1 MRKTARN
8 LKFFCMVILMTIL
21 PLTAWNPVLAQN
33 HAEDDWKNS
42 KITLR
47 ISNESLG
54 HILKIVAEKAKAT
67 LVLQGVSIMGI
78 NDAAQL
84 NVKDMPLDKVIAHL
98 LNGQPIRVRYESG
111 RQIILESNDLSAQN
125 DNDELFLIEGMVI
138 AEDTKET
145 LIGANIAITD
155 GTQTKAGA
163 AGCITN
169 IDGKFSL
176 RVKRKS
182 SIRVS
187 YIGYEAQSLQIT
199 KPDRNMKIILKPGGV
214 NMEEVVVTGISKRKK
229 TSFTGNYITVKGD
242 QLRKMNPNNILKG
255 LQFFDPSF
263 KMVENNK
270 AGANPNAQPE
280 FQMRGD
286 QSFGSLSK
294 KPGSMDLM
302 LDNVSSRPNTPLFVL
317 DGFIVPISRILNLD
331 PERVAS
337 ITILKDAAATSIY
350 GSKASNG
357 VVVVETKVAPDGAL
371 TINYSGNLVIETP
384 DLTDYNMM
392 NAQEK
397 LQTEWEAG
405 VYNPERAQ
413 SMNEYNRYLR
423 NVLGGVNTYWLSQ
436 PLRTAIQ
443 HRHSLSAAGGTDL
456 FRYTLDL
463 NAGFTPGVMKGSENN
478 NKGVNFSMT
487 YRKND
492 ISVGATINLT
502 ENNQENS
509 PYGNFSSYTRLN
521 PYYPTKNANGEYEQ
535 VLDNYKGSGSTTIVN
550 PLYNATVGIKDK
562 SRNLTIASTLN
573 IEYQATKN
581 LRFSEQLSYTRGM
594 ARNEI
599 FLPAEHTKFATE
611 TDVILKGEYSKSTG
625 EMTSWSSNFGVNWNL
640 PLDKHLFSVFGN
652 WTISEDK
659 SDYVNLHAK
668 GYPDVHMNDFIFG
681 NKMDDHPSGT
691 ESISRQMGL
700 IGTFSYSYDNRY
712 SFDFN
717 ISGEMSSRY
726 ADHKLTPFWSTGV
739 RWNAHQEK
747 WLQGRISNLVLRATY
762 GTTGEQNFSPAD
774 AIEYYTFTES
784 MRPYTSFPMVGALL
798 AGLNNPNLKW
808 AKTDNLSIGVDVG
821 FWNNRVNASIN
832 YYNNIT
838 RQLLTNYD
846 LAPSTGFDS
855 QVINAGELQ
864 NQGVDA
870 TLNIIAYQNLPKGMN
885 WTINLNAN
893 HNKNKIR
900 KISDYLR
907 KMNEEALKTPK
918 APLPVYQEGQ
928 STSTYYAVRSLGIDP
943 VTGREV
949 FLTREGKKT
958 FVWDPID
965 KVPIGDTNPDVSGT
979 ISSNFTWKD
988 FSVGLGFSYK
998 WGGIVYNQTLVD
1010 KIENSNI
1017 AYNLDK
1023 RANTSRWHKPGDVVQ
1038 FKKFDVNGSETPA
1051 STRFIMKD
1059 NELKLATL
1067 NVGYRF
1073 NESNFDFL
1081 RRVGINVLSL
1091 NFTTNDLFRI
1101 SPIRMERGLD
1111 YPFARSYT
1119 LSMSI
1124 IFK

>member
-1 MRKTARN
+1 
-8 LKFFCMVILMTIL
+8 MVILMAFIH
-21 PLTAWNPVLAQN
+21 LTAGNSVQAQN
-33 HAEDDWKNS
+33 RADDSWKDS

-47 ISNESLG
+47 VSNECLG
-54 HILKIVAEKAKAT
+54 HILNMVAEKANAT
-67 LVLQGVSIMGI
+67 LVLQGVSIVGI
-78 NDAAQL
+78 NDASQL
-84 NVKDMPLDKVIAHL
+84 NVKDMPLDKVFGQL
-98 LNGQPIRVRYESG
+98 LKGQNVRVRYESG
-111 RQIILESNDLSAQN
+111 RQIIIEPNELTPKGEDAES
-125 DNDELFLIEGMVI
+125 FMIEGVVM
-138 AEDTKET
+138 AGDTKET
-145 LIGANIAITD
+145 LIGATIAITD
-155 GTQTKAGA
+155 GTQAESGA

-176 RVKRKS
+176 RIKRKA

-187 YIGYEAQSLQIT
+187 YIGYESQSLQIMHA
-199 KPDRNMKIILKPGGV
+199 DRDMKIVLKPGGV
-214 NMEEVVVTGISKRKK
+214 NMDEVVVTGISKRSK
-229 TSFTGNYITVKGD
+229 TSFTGNYVTVKGE
-242 QLRKMNPNNILKG
+242 QLRKMNPNNILKS

-263 KMVENNK
+263 KVLENNS
-270 AGANPNAQPE
+270 AGSNPNAQPE

-286 QSFGSLSK
+286 QSLGLNA
-294 KPGSMDLM
+294 KPGSMDLL

-317 DGFIVPISRILNLD
+317 DGFIVPISRILSLD
-331 PERVAS
+331 PERVEN

-392 NAQEK
+392 NARQK

-405 VYNPERAQ
+405 VYDPNNAI

-463 NAGFTPGVMKGSENN
+463 NAGFTPGVMKDSQNN
-478 NKGVNFSMT
+478 NKSVNFSMT
-487 YRKND
+487 YRKDN

-502 ENNQENS
+502 ESNQQNS
-509 PYGNFSSYTRLN
+509 PYGDFSSYTRLN

-535 VLDNYKGSGSTTIVN
+535 ILDNYKGSGSNTIVN
-550 PLYNATVGIKDK
+550 PLYNATIGIKDK
-562 SRNLTIASTLN
+562 ARNLTIASTLN
-573 IEYQATKN
+573 LEYQATKN

-594 ARNEI
+594 ARTEQ

-611 TDVILKGEYSKSTG
+611 TDVTLKGEFSKSTG

-640 PLDKHLFSVFGN
+640 PVDKHLFSLFGN

-659 SDYVNLHAK
+659 SDYVNLHAT

-681 NKMDDHPSGT
+681 NKMDEHPSGT

-726 ADHKLTPFWSTGV
+726 AEHELTPFWSTGV
-739 RWNAHQEK
+739 RWNAHEEK

-762 GTTGEQNFSPAD
+762 GITGEQNFSPSD
-774 AIEYYTFTES
+774 AIEYYTFTGS
-784 MRPYTSFPMVGALL
+784 MKPYTSFPMVGALL

-821 FWNNRVNASIN
+821 FWNNRINATFN

-864 NQGVDA
+864 NRGFDA
-870 TLNIIAYQNLPKGMN
+870 SLNVIAYQNIQKGMN
-885 WTINLNAN
+885 WTINVNAN

-900 KISDYLR
+900 KVSDYLR
-907 KMNEEALKTPK
+907 KMNEEALKSK
-918 APLPVYQEGQ
+918 DAPLPVYQEGQ
-928 STSTYYAVRSLGIDP
+928 STTTYYAVRSLGIDP
-943 VTGREV
+943 VTGKEV
-949 FLTREGKKT
+949 FLTRDGKKT
-958 FVWDPID
+958 FTWNAID
-965 KVPIGDTNPDVSGT
+965 KVPVDDTNPDVSGT

-988 FSVGLGFSYK
+988 LSVGVGFSYK

-1023 RANTSRWHKPGDVVQ
+1023 RANSSRWHQPGDVVR

-1051 STRFIMKD
+1051 STRFIMDD
-1059 NELKLATL
+1059 NELKLATF

-1073 NESNFDFL
+1073 NEDKYNFL
-1081 RRVGINVLSL
+1081 RRLSINVLSL

-1101 SPIRMERGLD
+1101 SPIRMERGLE

>member
-1 MRKTARN
+1 
-8 LKFFCMVILMTIL
+8 MVILMAFIH
-21 PLTAWNPVLAQN
+21 LTAGNSVQAQN
-33 HAEDDWKNS
+33 RADDSWKDS

-47 ISNESLG
+47 VSNESLG
-54 HILKIVAEKAKAT
+54 HILNMVAEKANAT
-67 LVLQGVSIMGI
+67 LVLQGVSIVGI
-78 NDAAQL
+78 NDASQL
-84 NVKDMPLDKVIAHL
+84 NVKDMPLDKVFGQL
-98 LNGQPIRVRYESG
+98 LKGQNVRVRYESG
-111 RQIILESNDLSAQN
+111 RQIIIEPNELTPKGEDAES
-125 DNDELFLIEGMVI
+125 FMIEGVVM
-138 AEDTKET
+138 AGDTKET
-145 LIGANIAITD
+145 LIGATIAITD
-155 GTQTKAGA
+155 GTQAESGA

-176 RVKRKS
+176 RIKRKA

-187 YIGYEAQSLQIT
+187 YIGYESQSLQIMHA
-199 KPDRNMKIILKPGGV
+199 DRDMKIVLKPGGV
-214 NMEEVVVTGISKRKK
+214 NMDEVVVTGISKRSK
-229 TSFTGNYITVKGD
+229 TSFTGNYVTVKGE
-242 QLRKMNPNNILKG
+242 QLRKMNPNNILKS

-263 KMVENNK
+263 KVLENNS
-270 AGANPNAQPE
+270 AGSNPNAQPE

-286 QSFGSLSK
+286 QSLGLNA
-294 KPGSMDLM
+294 KPGSMDLL

-317 DGFIVPISRILNLD
+317 DGFIVPISRILSLD
-331 PERVAS
+331 PERVEN

-392 NAQEK
+392 NARQK

-405 VYNPERAQ
+405 VYDPNNAI

-463 NAGFTPGVMKGSENN
+463 NAGFTPGVMKDSQNN
-478 NKGVNFSMT
+478 NKSVNFSMT
-487 YRKND
+487 YRKDN

-502 ENNQENS
+502 ESYQQNS
-509 PYGNFSSYTRLN
+509 PYGDFSSYTRLN

-535 VLDNYKGSGSTTIVN
+535 ILDNYKGSGSNTIVN
-550 PLYNATVGIKDK
+550 PLYNATIGIKDK
-562 SRNLTIASTLN
+562 ARNLTIASTLN
-573 IEYQATKN
+573 LEYQATKN

-594 ARNEI
+594 ARTEQ

-611 TDVILKGEYSKSTG
+611 TDVTLKGEFSKSTG

-640 PLDKHLFSVFGN
+640 PVDKHLFSLFGN

-659 SDYVNLHAK
+659 SDYVNLHAT

-681 NKMDDHPSGT
+681 NKMDEHPSGT

-726 ADHKLTPFWSTGV
+726 AEHELTPFWSTGV
-739 RWNAHQEK
+739 RWNAHEEK

-762 GTTGEQNFSPAD
+762 GITGEQNFSPSD
-774 AIEYYTFTES
+774 AIEYYTFTGS
-784 MRPYTSFPMVGALL
+784 MKPYTSFPMVGALL

-821 FWNNRVNASIN
+821 FWNNRINATFN

-864 NQGVDA
+864 NRGFDA
-870 TLNIIAYQNLPKGMN
+870 SLNVIAYQNIQKGMN
-885 WTINLNAN
+885 WTINVNAN

-900 KISDYLR
+900 KVSDYLR
-907 KMNEEALKTPK
+907 KMNEEALKSK
-918 APLPVYQEGQ
+918 DAPLPVYQEGQ
-928 STSTYYAVRSLGIDP
+928 STTTYYAVRSLGIDP
-943 VTGREV
+943 VTGKEV
-949 FLTREGKKT
+949 FLTRDGKKT
-958 FVWDPID
+958 FTWNAID
-965 KVPIGDTNPDVSGT
+965 KVPVGDTNPDVSGT

-988 FSVGLGFSYK
+988 LSVGVGFSYK

-1023 RANTSRWHKPGDVVQ
+1023 RANSSRWHQPGDVVR

-1051 STRFIMKD
+1051 STRFIMDD
-1059 NELKLATL
+1059 NELKLATF

-1073 NESNFDFL
+1073 NEDKYNFL
-1081 RRVGINVLSL
+1081 RRLSINVLSL

-1101 SPIRMERGLD
+1101 SPIRMERGLE

>member
-1 MRKTARN
+1 
-8 LKFFCMVILMTIL
+8 MVILMAFIH
-21 PLTAWNPVLAQN
+21 LTAGNSVQAQN
-33 HAEDDWKNS
+33 RADDSWKDS

-47 ISNESLG
+47 VSNESLG
-54 HILKIVAEKAKAT
+54 HILNMVAEKANAT
-67 LVLQGVSIMGI
+67 LVLQGVSIVGI
-78 NDAAQL
+78 NDASQL
-84 NVKDMPLDKVIAHL
+84 NVKDMPLDKVFGQL
-98 LNGQPIRVRYESG
+98 LKGQNVRVRYESG
-111 RQIILESNDLSAQN
+111 RQIIIEPNELTPKGEDAES
-125 DNDELFLIEGMVI
+125 FMIEGVVM
-138 AEDTKET
+138 AGDTKET
-145 LIGANIAITD
+145 LIGATIAITD
-155 GTQTKAGA
+155 GTQAESGA

-176 RVKRKS
+176 RIKRKA

-187 YIGYEAQSLQIT
+187 YIGYESQSLQIMHA
-199 KPDRNMKIILKPGGV
+199 DRDMKIVLKPGGV
-214 NMEEVVVTGISKRKK
+214 NMDEVVVTGISKRSK
-229 TSFTGNYITVKGD
+229 TSFTGNYVTVKGE
-242 QLRKMNPNNILKG
+242 QLRKMNPNNLLKS

-263 KMVENNK
+263 KVLENNS
-270 AGANPNAQPE
+270 AGSNPNAQPE

-286 QSFGSLSK
+286 QSLGLNA
-294 KPGSMDLM
+294 KPGSMDLL

-317 DGFIVPISRILNLD
+317 DGFIVPISRILSLD
-331 PERVAS
+331 PERVEN

-392 NAQEK
+392 NARQK

-405 VYNPERAQ
+405 VYDPNNAI

-463 NAGFTPGVMKGSENN
+463 NAGFTPGVMKDSQNN
-478 NKGVNFSMT
+478 NKSVNFSMT
-487 YRKND
+487 YRKDN

-502 ENNQENS
+502 ESYQQNS
-509 PYGNFSSYTRLN
+509 PYGDFSSYTRLN

-535 VLDNYKGSGSTTIVN
+535 ILDNYKGSGSNTIVN
-550 PLYNATVGIKDK
+550 PLYNATIGIKDK
-562 SRNLTIASTLN
+562 ARNLTIASTLN
-573 IEYQATKN
+573 LEYQATKN

-594 ARNEI
+594 ARTEQ

-611 TDVILKGEYSKSTG
+611 TDVTLKGEFSKSTG

-640 PLDKHLFSVFGN
+640 PVDKHLFSLFGN

-659 SDYVNLHAK
+659 SDYVNLHAT

-681 NKMDDHPSGT
+681 NKMDEHPSGT

-726 ADHKLTPFWSTGV
+726 AEHELTPFWSTGV
-739 RWNAHQEK
+739 RWNAHEEK

-762 GTTGEQNFSPAD
+762 GITGEQNFSPSD
-774 AIEYYTFTES
+774 AIEYYTFTGS
-784 MRPYTSFPMVGALL
+784 MKPYTSFPMVGALL

-821 FWNNRVNASIN
+821 FWNNRINATFN

-864 NQGVDA
+864 NRGFDA
-870 TLNIIAYQNLPKGMN
+870 SLNVIAYQNIQKGMN
-885 WTINLNAN
+885 WTINVNAN

-900 KISDYLR
+900 KVSDYLR
-907 KMNEEALKTPK
+907 KMNEEALKSK
-918 APLPVYQEGQ
+918 DAPLPVYQEGQ
-928 STSTYYAVRSLGIDP
+928 STTTYYAVRSLGIDP
-943 VTGREV
+943 VTGKEV
-949 FLTREGKKT
+949 FLTRDGKKT
-958 FVWDPID
+958 FTWNAID
-965 KVPIGDTNPDVSGT
+965 KVPVGDTNPDVSGT

-988 FSVGLGFSYK
+988 LSVGVGFSYK

-1023 RANTSRWHKPGDVVQ
+1023 RANSSRWHQPGDVVR

-1051 STRFIMKD
+1051 STRFIMDD
-1059 NELKLATL
+1059 NELKLATF

-1073 NESNFDFL
+1073 NEDKYNFL
-1081 RRVGINVLSL
+1081 RRLSINVLSL

-1101 SPIRMERGLD
+1101 SPIRMERGLE

>member
-1 MRKTARN
+1 
-8 LKFFCMVILMTIL
+8 MVILMAFIH
-21 PLTAWNPVLAQN
+21 LTAGNSVQAQN
-33 HAEDDWKNS
+33 RADDSWKDS

-47 ISNESLG
+47 VSNESLG
-54 HILKIVAEKAKAT
+54 HILNMVAEKANAT
-67 LVLQGVSIMGI
+67 LVLQGVSIVGI
-78 NDAAQL
+78 NDASQL
-84 NVKDMPLDKVIAHL
+84 NVKDMPLDKVFGQL
-98 LNGQPIRVRYESG
+98 LKGQNVRVRYESG
-111 RQIILESNDLSAQN
+111 RQIIIEPNELTPKGEDAES
-125 DNDELFLIEGMVI
+125 FMIEGVVM
-138 AEDTKET
+138 AGDTKET
-145 LIGANIAITD
+145 LIGATIAITD
-155 GTQTKAGA
+155 GTQAESGA

-176 RVKRKS
+176 RIKRKA

-187 YIGYEAQSLQIT
+187 YIGYESQSLQIMHA
-199 KPDRNMKIILKPGGV
+199 DRDMKIVLKPGGV
-214 NMEEVVVTGISKRKK
+214 NMDEVVVTGISKRSK
-229 TSFTGNYITVKGD
+229 TSFTGNYVTVKGE
-242 QLRKMNPNNILKG
+242 QLRKMNPNNILKS

-263 KMVENNK
+263 KVLENNS
-270 AGANPNAQPE
+270 AGSNPNAQPE

-286 QSFGSLSK
+286 QSLGLNA
-294 KPGSMDLM
+294 KPGSMDLL

-317 DGFIVPISRILNLD
+317 DGFIVPISRILSLD
-331 PERVAS
+331 PERVEN

-392 NAQEK
+392 NARQK

-405 VYNPERAQ
+405 VYDPNNAI

-463 NAGFTPGVMKGSENN
+463 NAGFTPGVMKDSQNN
-478 NKGVNFSMT
+478 NKSVNFSMT
-487 YRKND
+487 YRKDN

-502 ENNQENS
+502 ESYQQNS
-509 PYGNFSSYTRLN
+509 PYGDFSSYTRLN

-535 VLDNYKGSGSTTIVN
+535 ILDNYKGSGSNTIVN
-550 PLYNATVGIKDK
+550 PLYNATIGIKDK
-562 SRNLTIASTLN
+562 ARNLTIASTLN
-573 IEYQATKN
+573 LEYQATKN

-594 ARNEI
+594 ARTEQ

-611 TDVILKGEYSKSTG
+611 TDVTLKGEFSKSTG

-640 PLDKHLFSVFGN
+640 PVDKHLFSLFGN

-659 SDYVNLHAK
+659 SDYVNLHAT

-681 NKMDDHPSGT
+681 NKMDEHPSGT

-726 ADHKLTPFWSTGV
+726 AEHELTPFWSTGV
-739 RWNAHQEK
+739 RWNAHEEK

-762 GTTGEQNFSPAD
+762 GITGEQNFSPSD
-774 AIEYYTFTES
+774 AIEYYTFTGS
-784 MRPYTSFPMVGALL
+784 MKPYTSFPMVGALL

-821 FWNNRVNASIN
+821 FWNNRINATFN

-864 NQGVDA
+864 NRGFDA
-870 TLNIIAYQNLPKGMN
+870 SLNVIAYQNIQKGIN
-885 WTINLNAN
+885 WTINVNAN

-900 KISDYLR
+900 KVSDYLR
-907 KMNEEALKTPK
+907 KMNEEALKSK
-918 APLPVYQEGQ
+918 DAPLPVYQEGQ
-928 STSTYYAVRSLGIDP
+928 STTTYYAVRSLGIDP
-943 VTGREV
+943 VTGKEV
-949 FLTREGKKT
+949 FLTRDGKKT
-958 FVWDPID
+958 FTWNAID
-965 KVPIGDTNPDVSGT
+965 KVPVGDTNPDVSGT

-988 FSVGLGFSYK
+988 LSVGVGFSYK

-1023 RANTSRWHKPGDVVQ
+1023 RANSSRWHQPGDVVR

-1051 STRFIMKD
+1051 STRFIMDD
-1059 NELKLATL
+1059 NELKLATF

-1073 NESNFDFL
+1073 NEDKYNFL
-1081 RRVGINVLSL
+1081 RRLSINVLSL

-1101 SPIRMERGLD
+1101 SPIRMERGLE

>member
-1 MRKTARN
+1 
-8 LKFFCMVILMTIL
+8 MVILMAFIH
-21 PLTAWNPVLAQN
+21 LTAGNSVQAQN
-33 HAEDDWKNS
+33 RADDSWKDS

-47 ISNESLG
+47 VSNESLG
-54 HILKIVAEKAKAT
+54 HILNMVAEKANAT
-67 LVLQGVSIMGI
+67 LVLQGVSIVGI
-78 NDAAQL
+78 NDASQL
-84 NVKDMPLDKVIAHL
+84 NVKDMPLDKVFGQL
-98 LNGQPIRVRYESG
+98 LKGQNVRVRYESG
-111 RQIILESNDLSAQN
+111 RQIIIEPNELTPKGEDAES
-125 DNDELFLIEGMVI
+125 FMIEGVVM
-138 AEDTKET
+138 AGDTKET
-145 LIGANIAITD
+145 LIGATIAITD
-155 GTQTKAGA
+155 GTQAESGA

-176 RVKRKS
+176 RIKRKA

-187 YIGYEAQSLQIT
+187 YIGYESQSLQIMHA
-199 KPDRNMKIILKPGGV
+199 DRDMKIVLKPGGV
-214 NMEEVVVTGISKRKK
+214 NMDEVVVTGISKRSK
-229 TSFTGNYITVKGD
+229 TSFTGNYVTVKGE
-242 QLRKMNPNNILKG
+242 QLRKMNPNNILKS

-263 KMVENNK
+263 KVLENNS
-270 AGANPNAQPE
+270 AGSNPNAQPE

-286 QSFGSLSK
+286 QSLGLNA
-294 KPGSMDLM
+294 KPGSMDLL

-317 DGFIVPISRILNLD
+317 DGFIVPISRILSLD
-331 PERVAS
+331 PERVEN

-392 NAQEK
+392 NARQK

-405 VYNPERAQ
+405 VYDPNNAI

-463 NAGFTPGVMKGSENN
+463 NAGFTPGVMKDSQNN
-478 NKGVNFSMT
+478 NKSVNFSMT
-487 YRKND
+487 YRKDN

-502 ENNQENS
+502 ESNQQNS
-509 PYGNFSSYTRLN
+509 PYGDFSSYTRLN

-535 VLDNYKGSGSTTIVN
+535 ILDNYKGSGSNTIVN
-550 PLYNATVGIKDK
+550 PLYNATIGIKDK
-562 SRNLTIASTLN
+562 ARNLTIASTLN
-573 IEYQATKN
+573 LEYQATKN

-594 ARNEI
+594 ARTEQ

-611 TDVILKGEYSKSTG
+611 TDVTLKGEFSKSTG

-640 PLDKHLFSVFGN
+640 PVDKHLFSLFGN

-659 SDYVNLHAK
+659 SDYVNLHAT

-681 NKMDDHPSGT
+681 NKMDEHPSGT

-726 ADHKLTPFWSTGV
+726 AEHELTPFWSTGV
-739 RWNAHQEK
+739 RWNAHEEK

-762 GTTGEQNFSPAD
+762 GITGEQNFSPSD
-774 AIEYYTFTES
+774 AIEYYTFTGS
-784 MRPYTSFPMVGALL
+784 MKPYTSFPMVGALL

-821 FWNNRVNASIN
+821 FWNNRINATFN

-864 NQGVDA
+864 NRGFDA
-870 TLNIIAYQNLPKGMN
+870 SLNVIAYQNIQKGMN
-885 WTINLNAN
+885 WTINVNAN

-900 KISDYLR
+900 KVSDYLR
-907 KMNEEALKTPK
+907 KMNEEALKSK
-918 APLPVYQEGQ
+918 DAPLPVYQEGQ
-928 STSTYYAVRSLGIDP
+928 STTTYYAVRSLGIDP
-943 VTGREV
+943 VTGKEV
-949 FLTREGKKT
+949 FLTRDGKKT
-958 FVWDPID
+958 FTWNAID
-965 KVPIGDTNPDVSGT
+965 KVPVGDTNPDVSGT

-988 FSVGLGFSYK
+988 LSVGVGFSYK

-1023 RANTSRWHKPGDVVQ
+1023 RANSSRWHQPGDVVR

-1051 STRFIMKD
+1051 STRFIMDD
-1059 NELKLATL
+1059 NELKLATF

-1073 NESNFDFL
+1073 NEDKYNFL
-1081 RRVGINVLSL
+1081 RRLSINVLSL

-1101 SPIRMERGLD
+1101 SPIRMERGLE